1 MRDLLDR
8 FVPYIVGSTMLVY
21 FIFLVILFFTENE
34 KIRYWVTLLC
44 CVSAVTLLI
53 QIILFDI

>member
-1 MRDLLDR
+1 MLDLLDR

-21 FIFLVILFFTENE
+21 FFFLVILFFTENE
-34 KIRYWVTLLC
+34 KVRYWVTLLC
-44 CVSAVTLLI
+44 CVSAVSLVV